1 MVKLAERLH
10 NMRTI
15 EFIDENRWKVKA
27 KETIDIFSPIA
38 AKLNNEKIMAELNDL
53 SVRYI

>member
-1 MVKLAERLH
+1 MVKLADRLH

-15 EFIDENRWKVKA
+15 EFIDEARWKEKA

-38 AKLNNEKIMAELNDL
+38 ARLNNQKLIAELNDL